1 MTQEQKHVVF
11 FRDRILFAIII
22 WGFFE
27 SVIFQL
33 IAYIITRFKVN
44 DYISITNGLY
54 YAVFGILL
62 FCLIVTHF
70 LNNRLILRGSKGIL
84 PGICLAVVLLLFLI
98 YSNINYH
105 ENISNNI
112 ANVYRLFLFN
122 IPLFILCLFVDDEK
136 PFIDFMCKACIP
148 LNFVSLYTFFS
159 GINSRNND
167 ESMTIGY
174 MLSVCTIVVVQSYY
188 DSRSIFKFILIIIDI
203 ISLVLAGCRGA
214 LLSLLIFILISFIRD
229 KTEEKSQKKRVV
241 NFVIISTFFS
251 LIIVFYDYIMALVAN
266 LFSSI
271 GISGRIVTL
280 LSNGEIGQSLGRR
293 YLYDM
298 IRNSWSN
305 MPSLGY
311 GLFGDRMFLD
321 GYYAHSLYYEI
332 ITDFGKVF
340 GSILLVLLICLLI
353 ISIKN
358 IQKRSITI
366 IVSSYSISRLLFSS
380 SYLVDPCFWIM
391 LGVFLNRKMSNN
403 KSYVLVKGD
412 NIE

>member
-1 MTQEQKHVVF
+1 
-11 FRDRILFAIII
+11 
-22 WGFFE
+22 
-27 SVIFQL
+27 
-33 IAYIITRFKVN
+33 
-44 DYISITNGLY
+44 
-54 YAVFGILL
+54 
-62 FCLIVTHF
+62 
-70 LNNRLILRGSKGIL
+70 
-84 PGICLAVVLLLFLI
+84 
-98 YSNINYH
+98 
-105 ENISNNI
+105 
-112 ANVYRLFLFN
+112 
-122 IPLFILCLFVDDEK
+122 
-136 PFIDFMCKACIP
+136 
-148 LNFVSLYTFFS
+148 
-159 GINSRNND
+159 
-167 ESMTIGY
+167 
-174 MLSVCTIVVVQSYY
+174 
-188 DSRSIFKFILIIIDI
+188 
-203 ISLVLAGCRGA
+203 
-214 LLSLLIFILISFIRD
+214 
-229 KTEEKSQKKRVV
+229 
-241 NFVIISTFFS
+241 
-251 LIIVFYDYIMALVAN
+251 MALVAN